1 MKYLRLHLVLLAL
14 AAVLGGC
21 ASKAQQPLELDNA
34 LWNERDE
41 VIGVAYVEPPKPY
54 VSMIGNQGLLDIAFN
69 NSMAAGL
76 KRKVDTWDVTSF
88 REVPKQIAEE
98 LSSRGYDARAIEQPL
113 QPAQLPRHKAGLGY
127 ASQDYRALKQQHQVD
142 KLILV
147 SLSHAGTVRSYY
159 SMVPTSD
166 PVTQIAGLAQVIDLD
181 DNRLLH
187 YKPIALTRAADGEW
201 DEGPE
206 FPNLTNAFY
215 QLLDN
220 TEQQMI
226 SPFRTPLIS
235 AQQP

>member
-1 MKYLRLHLVLLAL
+1 MKHLRLHLILLVL

-41 VIGVAYVEPPKPY
+41 VIGIAYVEPPKPY
-54 VSMIGNQGLLDIAFN
+54 VSMIGNQGLLDLAFN

-76 KRKVDTWDVTSF
+76 KRKVDTWEVASF
-88 REVPKQIAEE
+88 REVPRQIADE
-98 LSSRGYDARAIEQPL
+98 LAARGYNARVIETPL
-113 QPAQLPRHKAGLGY
+113 QPTLLPKHKAGLGY
-127 ASQDYRALKQQHQVD
+127 ASQDYRTLKQQHGID
-142 KLILV
+142 KLVLV
-147 SLSHAGTVRSYY
+147 SLGYAGTVRSYY

-166 PVTQIAGLAQVIDLD
+166 PVAQIGGLAQVIDLD
-181 DNRLLH
+181 DNRLLQ
-187 YKPIALTRAADGEW
+187 YKPIALSRAADGEW

-215 QLLDN
+215 QLLDQ

-226 SPFRTPLIS
+226 SPFRAPLIS

>member
-41 VIGVAYVEPPKPY
+41 VIGIAYVEPPRPF
-54 VSMIGNQGLLDIAFN
+54 VSMVGNQGLLDLAFN

-76 KRKVDTWDVTSF
+76 KRKVDTWDVASF
-88 REVPKQIAEE
+88 RDVPKQIAEE
-98 LSSRGYDARAIEQPL
+98 LNSRGYNARVIEQPVL
-113 QPAQLPRHKAGLGY
+113 PAQLPRHKAGLGY
-127 ASQDYRALKQQHQVD
+127 AGQDYRALKQQHQID
-142 KLILV
+142 KLVLV
-147 SLSHAGTVRSYY
+147 SLSQVGTVRSYY
-159 SMVPTSD
+159 SMIPTSD
-166 PVTQIAGLAQVIDLD
+166 PVAQIGGLAQVIDLD

-187 YKPIALTRAADGEW
+187 YQPIAASRAAEGEW
-201 DEGPE
+201 DEGPD

-215 QLLDN
+215 QLLDS

-226 SPFRTPLIS
+226 SPFRRPLIS
-235 AQQP
+235 AQHP